1 MDTRSLLAAF
11 DRDQRREIT
20 YPGTRREAFPHL
32 VRFVRPPSST
42 SFILYT
48 DLDESNADR
57 VIDEQVAYFNR
68 LRRPFNWK
76 VYAHDHPADLVP
88 RLLERGF
95 EADDEQAVMVL
106 ETAVVPPSLLAAP
119 QFPVTRL
126 TDRAQLSDVAAVLE
140 TVWNVDF
147 DWVYERMG
155 EHMGLPDYLSVFVA
169 YIDGLPASV
178 GWTYYNSGLFAGL
191 WGGSTVPAYRG
202 RGLYTAVLAA
212 RVQEARERGVGCL
225 VIDAGSMSRPILE
238 HHGFKLLTYA
248 TDCRWQAPGE

>member
-42 SFILYT
+42 SFILFT
-48 DLDESNADR
+48 DLDESSADR

-76 VYAHDHPADLVP
+76 VFAHDHPADLVP

-126 TDRAQLSDVAAVLE
+126 TDRAQLSDVAAVLG
-140 TVWNVDF
+140 F
-147 DWVYERMG
+147 S
-155 EHMGLPDYLSVFVA
+155 PDC
-169 YIDGLPASV
+169 
-178 GWTYYNSGLFAGL
+178 
-191 WGGSTVPAYRG
+191 
-202 RGLYTAVLAA
+202 
-212 RVQEARERGVGCL
+212 GVGHRC
-225 VIDAGSMSRPILE
+225 RPIGEGACTRPFLPRE
-238 HHGFKLLTYA
+238 
-248 TDCRWQAPGE
+248 CRKRANGAWAVWSSMPGQ